1 MHRNMPAVLIVA
13 HAPLASALKAVAG
26 HVYAERGTTI
36 QALDVP
42 PTATPDEVH
51 AQAQAQ
57 MARGS
62 GPDWLVLT
70 DVFGATP
77 CNAAQR
83 LADPEHVRVLT
94 GVNVPMLWRALC
106 YADEPLDTVAA
117 RALGGAVQGV
127 LAVAPITPSNPSAG
141 AVAPDPAC
149 DQVDHPH
156 Q

>member
-1 MHRNMPAVLIVA
+1 
-13 HAPLASALKAVAG
+13 
-26 HVYAERGTTI
+26 
-36 QALDVP
+36 
-42 PTATPDEVH
+42 
-51 AQAQAQ
+51 
-57 MARGS
+57 
-62 GPDWLVLT
+62 
-70 DVFGATP
+70 
-77 CNAAQR
+77 
-83 LADPEHVRVLT
+83 
-94 GVNVPMLWRALC
+94 MLWRALC